1 MENLNWKTFFSPSQ
15 YSSREG
21 MMDKKN
27 GSDRIIH
34 ENERMKNQAIKV
46 KQCSKNELTMWKSLK

>member
-1 MENLNWKTFFSPSQ
+1 
-15 YSSREG
+15 
-21 MMDKKN
+21 MDKKN